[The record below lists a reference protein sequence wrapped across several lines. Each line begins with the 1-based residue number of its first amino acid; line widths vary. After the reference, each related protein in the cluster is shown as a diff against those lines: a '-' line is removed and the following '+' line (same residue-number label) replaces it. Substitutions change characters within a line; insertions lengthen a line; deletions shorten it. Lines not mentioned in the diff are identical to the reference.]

1 MDALTEAYDLT
12 GNYYDYLHPSLNLLV
27 ITNMISMD
35 ECMKV
40 DGNEPDEDELMET
53 IEKGI

>member
-1 MDALTEAYDLT
+1 MDALTEAYELT

-27 ITNMISMD
+27 ITDMISMD

-40 DGNEPDEDELMET
+40 DGNEPDEDEL
-53 IEKGI
+53 